1 MRISGRVR
9 MSSGGGRRAF
19 TLIELLVVIA
29 IIAILAAM
37 LLPALSKARE
47 KARQISCVSNHKQI
61 VLYLVQYTMDNDD
74 YLLKSCQ
81 QGSQTRTDIYP
92 GGLLTG
98 YLGYKEADVN
108 TVSKIH
114 DLRKELK
121 IFMCPSAGADSGL
134 SGGGVSCELATI
146 TWDGSSTREQT
157 ITSFRKPSAKCWH
170 SDTSGDAYTGSFPC
184 LVPNLSN
191 HFKDSNLTAF
201 PGRKALLERHGGR
214 LPYAMLDGHVES
226 GPIQKYFYHNYSTGD
241 PIYNYWGP
249 QTEYGG
255 GDKS

>member
-1 MRISGRVR
+1 MARVR
-9 MSSGGGRRAF
+9 ERSF

-241 PIYNYWGP
+241 PNYNYWGP